1 MNQTNIFFD
10 LKKNLKKDF
19 RGFKYLKIAIIGD
32 SSTQF
37 LRQAIRGSGFNS
49 ALDLEIYEADYDQ
62 IDQEILDETS
72 YLYEF
77 KPDYILIFQNT
88 QKIRKKFYFSKE
100 NTRHNFAELQIAH
113 LNNLIE
119 TIVNKL
125 NARIIYANFIEIN
138 DGVFGNFGNKVDSS
152 FLFQLRKLNYELM
165 KLAVQRKNFFIN
177 DLSSLNNQWGL
188 KISFDAKM
196 YVNASITQSLDF
208 TAIVAENTL
217 GIIRSLIG
225 KIKKCIILDLDNTT
239 WGGIIGDDGMEKIQI
254 GELGIGRAFSEL
266 QQWVK
271 ELKRRG
277 IIVAVCSKNTDSIA
291 REPFEKHPDMVLR
304 MEDISVFVANWE
316 TKVDNIRYIQS
327 ILNIGF
333 DSMVFIDDNP
343 FEREI
348 VRSEIHDIE
357 VPELPVDPS
366 LYLQFLTGLNL
377 FETASF
383 STEDGERTKQYQE
396 EAKRSS
402 VKKSFSS
409 EHDYLKSL
417 SMKSHVKAFD
427 NFTVPRIAQL
437 TQRSNQFNLRTKRYT
452 EQDIVLFI
460 ESEGYTTL
468 SFTLEDK
475 FGDNGL
481 IAAVILEEKNDTL
494 LIDTWI
500 MSCRVLKR
508 GMEQFI
514 INEIVKIAQAKGIN
528 KLVGEYLPTQKN
540 LIVKDLYESLGF
552 LNDNALWILDVN
564 QFTQLK
570 NFINAEY

>member
-1 MNQTNIFFD
+1 MNQVHSFFD
-10 LKKNLKKDF
+10 LKKNLKKSFIGF
-19 RGFKYLKIAIIGD
+19 RHLKMALLGD

-62 IDQEILDETS
+62 IDQEILNETS

-88 QKIRKKFYFSKE
+88 QKIKKKFYSLKE
-100 NTRHNFAELQIAH
+100 NERKNFADFQIAH
-113 LNNLIE
+113 LNHLIE
-119 TIVNKL
+119 TLNIKL
-125 NARIIYANFIEIN
+125 NARILYANFVEIN

-152 FLFQLRKLNYELM
+152 FVFQLRKLNYELM
-165 KLAVQRKNFFIN
+165 KFAVQRKNFFIN

-188 KISFDAKM
+188 KSSFDAKL
-196 YVNASITQSLDF
+196 YVNANITQSLDF
-208 TAIVAENTL
+208 TAIIAENTI
-217 GIIRSLIG
+217 GIISSMIG
-225 KIKKCIILDLDNTT
+225 KIKKCIILDLDNTV
-239 WGGIIGDDGMEKIQI
+239 WGGIIGDDGMDKIQI
-254 GELGIGRAFSEL
+254 GELGIGRAFSDL

-277 IIVAVCSKNTDSIA
+277 IIVAVCSKNTESIA

-304 MEDISVFVANWE
+304 MQDIAVFVANWE
-316 TKVDNIRYIQS
+316 NKVDNIRYIQA

-357 VPELPVDPS
+357 VPELPKDPS
-366 LYLQFLTGLNL
+366 MYLEFLKGLNL

-383 STEDGERTKQYQE
+383 SIEDGERTKQYQE
-396 EAKRSS
+396 EVKRSN
-402 VKKSFSS
+402 VKKLYTS
-409 EHDYLKSL
+409 ENDYLKSL
-417 SMKSHVKAFD
+417 SMKSHVKPFD
-427 NFTVPRIAQL
+427 NFTLPRIAQL
-437 TQRSNQFNLRTKRYT
+437 TQRSNQFNLRTKRYS
-452 EQDIVLFI
+452 EQDIVLML
-460 ESEGYTTL
+460 ESDGYSTL

-475 FGDNGL
+475 FGENGL
-481 IAAVILEEKNDTL
+481 IAAVILEEKNNSL
-494 LIDTWI
+494 FIDTWV

-514 INEIVKIAQAKGIN
+514 INEIVKLAKAKRIN
-528 KLVGEYLPTQKN
+528 QLIGEYLPTQKN
-540 LIVKDLYESLGF
+540 VIVKDLYKKLGF
-552 LNDNALWILDVN
+552 LQDNQFWILDIN
-564 QFTQLK
+564 KFNPFK

>member
-1 MNQTNIFFD
+1 MNQTHNFFD
-10 LKKNLKKDF
+10 LKKNLKKNYT
-19 RGFKYLKIAIIGD
+19 GFKALKVAILGD

-49 ALDLEIYEADYDQ
+49 GLDLDIYEADYDQ

-77 KPDYILIFQNT
+77 KADYILIFQNT
-88 QKIRKKFYFSKE
+88 QKIRNKFYLLKD
-100 NTRHNFAELQIAH
+100 NTRNNFAELQIAH
-113 LNNLIE
+113 LNDLIE
-119 TIVNKL
+119 TIDSKL
-125 NARIIYANFIEIN
+125 NAPILYANFIEIN
-138 DGVFGNFGNKVDSS
+138 DGVFGNFGNKIDSS
-152 FLFQLRKLNYELM
+152 FVFQLRKLNYELM
-165 KLAVQRKNFFIN
+165 KLAINRKNFFIN

-188 KISFDAKM
+188 KSSFDAKL
-196 YVNASITQSLDF
+196 YVTSSITQSLDF
-208 TAIVAENTL
+208 TAVVAENTIS
-217 GIIRSLIG
+217 IIRSMIG

-239 WGGIIGDDGMEKIQI
+239 WGGIIGDDGMDKLQI
-254 GELGIGRAFSEL
+254 GELGIGKAFSEL

-277 IIVAVCSKNTDSIA
+277 IIVAVCSKNTESIA
-291 REPFEKHPDMVLR
+291 REPFEKHPDMILR

-366 LYLQFLTGLNL
+366 LYLEFLKGLNL
-377 FETASF
+377 FETTSF

-402 VKKSFSS
+402 VKKLFTS
-409 EHDYLKSL
+409 EQDYLKSL
-417 SMKSHVKAFD
+417 SMKSHVKPFD
-427 NFTVPRIAQL
+427 NFTIPRIAQL
-437 TQRSNQFNLRTKRYT
+437 TQRSNQFNLRTKRYS
-452 EQDIVLFI
+452 EQDIVLML
-460 ESEGYTTL
+460 ESECYNTL

-475 FGDNGL
+475 FGENGL
-481 IAAVILEEKNDTL
+481 IAAVILEEKNNML
-494 LIDTWI
+494 FIDTWI

-514 INEIVKIAQAKGIN
+514 INELVKIAKAKRIN
-528 KLVGEYLPTQKN
+528 QLIGEYIPTQKN
-540 LIVKDLYESLGF
+540 VIVKDLYETLGF
-552 LNDNALWILDVN
+552 LHDNELWILDVN
-564 QFTQLK
+564 KFKPLK

>member
-291 REPFEKHPDMVLR
+291 R
-304 MEDISVFVANWE
+304 
-316 TKVDNIRYIQS
+316 
-327 ILNIGF
+327 
-333 DSMVFIDDNP
+333 
-343 FEREI
+343 
-348 VRSEIHDIE
+348 
-357 VPELPVDPS
+357 
-366 LYLQFLTGLNL
+366 
-377 FETASF
+377 
-383 STEDGERTKQYQE
+383 
-396 EAKRSS
+396 
-402 VKKSFSS
+402 
-409 EHDYLKSL
+409 
-417 SMKSHVKAFD
+417 
-427 NFTVPRIAQL
+427 
-437 TQRSNQFNLRTKRYT
+437 
-452 EQDIVLFI
+452 
-460 ESEGYTTL
+460 
-468 SFTLEDK
+468 
-475 FGDNGL
+475 
-481 IAAVILEEKNDTL
+481 
-494 LIDTWI
+494 
-500 MSCRVLKR
+500 
-508 GMEQFI
+508 
-514 INEIVKIAQAKGIN
+514 
-528 KLVGEYLPTQKN
+528 
-540 LIVKDLYESLGF
+540 
-552 LNDNALWILDVN
+552 
-564 QFTQLK
+564 
-570 NFINAEY
+570 